1 MVIRIPPVGVR
12 REHQRIYGWAYPMGG
27 VLAKPL
33 SIRGFKAALFAR
45 PIRKT

>member
-1 MVIRIPPVGVR
+1 MVVRIPPALVR
-12 REHQRIYGWAYPMGG
+12 HEHERRDCRAYPMGG

-33 SIRGFKAALFAR
+33 SIRGCKAAPFAR